1 MLKRKNWYLLH
12 RWLGLIIGLQLL
24 MWSVSGLVFTLLDI
38 DNVHGDFEASQKP
51 PPVVQVDRIQIT
63 PKQAIDAVQNQI
75 RGDITRVQLR
85 ERLGRTVY
93 EMYTEGKLPQ
103 LAVDAS
109 TGEILTRVTEEEV
122 RQAAMDDFKP
132 DAEITSFK
140 LLQGEPPL
148 EFRGGPMPVYQVMF
162 DHPQNTHL
170 YISPVT
176 GDVLTRRNKPW
187 RLFDF
192 LWMLHI
198 MDYSER
204 DDINHPLLTAASVLA
219 VLTSLSGL
227 TLWIYRIPK
236 RKRRVYE
243 KA

>member
-1 MLKRKNWYLLH
+1 MLSRKKWYLLH
-12 RWLGLIIGLQLL
+12 RWLGLIVGLQLL

-38 DNVHGDFEASQKP
+38 DNVHGDFEATQKP

-63 PKQAIDAVQNQI
+63 PKQAIDAVKNQI
-75 RGDITRVQLR
+75 SGDITRVRLR
-85 ERLGRTVY
+85 QRFDRTVY
-93 EMYTEGKLPQ
+93 EMYTEGKRPQ
-103 LAVDAS
+103 LAVDAT
-109 TGEILTRVTEEEV
+109 TGEVITKVTEEEI
-122 RQAAMDDFKP
+122 RRAAKDDFKP

-148 EFRGGPMPVYQVMF
+148 EFRGGPMPVYQVIF
-162 DHPQNTHL
+162 DHPKNTHL

-176 GDVLTRRNKPW
+176 GDVLKRRNKPF
-187 RLFDF
+187 RIFDF

-204 DDINHPLLTAASVLA
+204 DDFNHPLLTAASVFA

-227 TLWIYRIPK
+227 TLWIYRFPK
-236 RKRRVYE
+236 RNRRT
-243 KA
+243 A

>member
-1 MLKRKNWYLLH
+1 MLSKKRWYLLH
-12 RWLGLIIGLQLL
+12 RWLGLIVGLQLL

-38 DNVHGDFEASQKP
+38 DNVHGDFEAAPNP
-51 PPVVQVDRIQIT
+51 PPAVQVDRILLT
-63 PKQAIDAVQNQI
+63 PKQAIEKVKQQI
-75 RGDITRVQLR
+75 EGEITRVRLR
-85 ERLGRTVY
+85 ERLDRTVY
-93 EMYTEGKLPQ
+93 EMFTQGKRPP
-103 LAVDAS
+103 LAVDAV
-109 TGEILTRVTEEEV
+109 TGEIITKVTEDEV
-122 RQAAMDDFKP
+122 RKVAMRDFKP
-132 DAEITSFK
+132 DAAIASFT
-140 LLQGEPPL
+140 LLKGEPPL
-148 EFRGGPMPVYQVMF
+148 EFRGGPMPVYQVIF

-204 DDINHPLLTAASVLA
+204 EDFNHPLLTAASALA

-227 TLWIYRIPK
+227 ILWIHRIPK
-236 RKRRVYE
+236 RKRLAV
-243 KA
+243 